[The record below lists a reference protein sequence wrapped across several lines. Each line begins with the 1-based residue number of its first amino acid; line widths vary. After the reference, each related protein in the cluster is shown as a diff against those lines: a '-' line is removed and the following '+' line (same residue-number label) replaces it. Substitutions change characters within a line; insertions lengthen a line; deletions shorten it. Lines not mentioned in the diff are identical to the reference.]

1 MRIDGRFDSESWI
14 QPRAKDTA
22 EAAPVHDSHPE
33 NRKAV
38 SAPAARDTETDFAAE
53 VRRSLAFTRA
63 SRTAE
68 SVADMLA
75 ATPDL

>member
-14 QPRAKDTA
+14 QPRAKDAA
-22 EAAPVHDSHPE
+22 ESAKVHDSHSGQREPV
-33 NRKAV
+33 A
-38 SAPAARDTETDFAAE
+38 APAQRETETDFAAE
-53 VRRSLAFTRA
+53 VRKSLAFTRA